1 MVRQG
6 VLGLLAPGQ
15 VVKVEMPHDI
25 LVLGG
30 GGGGHYNR
38 GNKGGDGGSGVVIIK
53 YLRSLG
59 RTTFSPTNTN
69 NISSRK
75 ETKHSL
81 NRSLIFHIDPSHPK
95 PHEIAHILLVAGGGG
110 GGMDMGGGGGGGGVI
125 SYTSYPINF
134 LTDQLQ
140 ISLGGGGGTTGQYAL
155 NPPPGGSGGESR
167 ITNLTTRWRYSKS
180 RRWWRWWIRSLY

>member
-6 VLGLLAPGQ
+6 VLGLLPPGQ

-110 GGMDMGGGGGGGGVI
+110 GGMDMGGGGGGGGGNLLHI
-125 SYTSYPINF
+125 LSNKLFNRS
-134 LTDQLQ
+134 
-140 ISLGGGGGTTGQYAL
+140 
-155 NPPPGGSGGESR
+155 
-167 ITNLTTRWRYSKS
+167 ITNFN
-180 RRWWRWWIRSLY
+180 WWRWWNNRPICSKSTARR